1 MIAGPGEDRFDGETG
16 NDRVKGESGGDW
28 IWGGAGRD
36 RLVGGPGDDQCQ
48 AERRDRDPRGCEILV
63 TAAAR
68 RTAT

>member
-1 MIAGPGEDRFDGETG
+1 M
-16 NDRVKGESGGDW
+16 KGESGGDW

-36 RLVGGPGDDQCQ
+36 LLVGGPGDDQCQ

-63 TAAAR
+63 TSVAR

>member
-1 MIAGPGEDRFDGETG
+1 M
-16 NDRVKGESGGDW
+16 KGESGGDW

-68 RTAT
+68 QTAT